1 VTSFSF
7 YYEDTVSLNVHTVDL
22 KRKNFL
28 KEFLSAR
35 SAGTHRGSR
44 ESSIGN
50 GLGYWPDSS
59 GIVVRLPAE
68 ARDISPLV
76 RL

>member
-1 VTSFSF
+1 MPSV
-7 YYEDTVSLNVHTVDL
+7 NL

-35 SAGTHRGSR
+35 SAGTETGSR
-44 ESSIGN
+44 ESSVGN
-50 GLGYWPDSS
+50 GLGYWPGSL
-59 GIVVRLPAE
+59 GIVGRLLAE
-68 ARDISPLV
+68 AKDISPLV